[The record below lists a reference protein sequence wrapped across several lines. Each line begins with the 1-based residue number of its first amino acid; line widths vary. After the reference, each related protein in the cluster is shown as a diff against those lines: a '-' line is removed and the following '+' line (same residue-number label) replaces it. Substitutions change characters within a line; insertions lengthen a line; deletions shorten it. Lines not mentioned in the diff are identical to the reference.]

1 MVESR
6 STKIALPSIFSKL
19 RRDRALEYSFL
30 SVRDACALLSG
41 SGIFSRD
48 FGGDW
53 ERRVRDYKLRKISV
67 DNRIRG
73 VVISVIK
80 IKI

>member
-1 MVESR
+1 MKPWLNLVR
-6 STKIALPSIFSKL
+6 RRLPSIFSKPIP
-19 RRDRALEYSFL
+19 RRDRALEYSFP
-30 SVRDACALLSG
+30 SDACALLSG

-67 DNRIRG
+67 DNRIRVRF
-73 VVISVIK
+73 VVWLSR
-80 IKI
+80 